1 MNHDHVLATTNAMLR
16 IRTEDVAVQFVKD
29 WTVWGWLIAVAI
41 GVAAVLVALVTP
53 FLAASVDEARHG
65 AVMWTLLVIA
75 AVGAAGVLL
84 ILPGTMMRHV
94 YTHPV
99 VWWVAIPWVAIA
111 LFFWWWGAVQW
122 GGSRMSWAGYVP
134 AMLIGAGVLVGA
146 GYDALNRFASWIPAT
161 VGAVVLVLVLGGL
174 FLYLKARE

>member
-1 MNHDHVLATTNAMLR
+1 MNHDQVLTTTNAMLR

-41 GVAAVLVALVTP
+41 GIAAVLVALAAP
-53 FLAASVDEARHG
+53 FVAAYANEARHG
-65 AVMWTLLVIA
+65 MVIWILLVI
-75 AVGAAGVLL
+75 VTSGAAGVLL

-94 YTHPV
+94 YTHAV
-99 VWWVAIPWVAIA
+99 VWWVVIPWVAVA
-111 LFFWWWGAVQW
+111 LFFLWWGAMQL
-122 GGSRMSWAGYVP
+122 GGSPLSWAGYVP
-134 AMLIGAGVLVGA
+134 AILIGAGVLVGA

-161 VGAVVLVLVLGGL
+161 VGAVVLAFVLGGL